1 MEKNYISEYAETY
14 FYIDLEDRIYGVC
27 INIKD
32 IDRKDEI
39 MNYFYNNEKTKR
51 QIGVWKR
58 EWQQKEGV
66 A

>member
-14 FYIDLEDRIYGVC
+14 FYIDLEDKTYGVC

-39 MNYFYNNEKTKR
+39 MNYFYNNEKMKR
-51 QIGVWKR
+51 QIEAWKR
-58 EWQQKEGV
+58 EWQQEEGV
-66 A
+66 T